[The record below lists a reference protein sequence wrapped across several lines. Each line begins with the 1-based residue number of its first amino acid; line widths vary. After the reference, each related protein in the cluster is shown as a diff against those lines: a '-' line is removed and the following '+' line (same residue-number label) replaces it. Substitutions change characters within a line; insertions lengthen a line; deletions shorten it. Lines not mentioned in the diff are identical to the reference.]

1 MRRYDLSG
9 KNLVEV
15 ICNNCGKVINVKNGV
30 MMEEVLH
37 IEKHWGYFSNQDGE
51 AQKFDVCEQ
60 CYKKIISGF
69 VIPVEKSELN
79 ELV

>member
-30 MMEEVLH
+30 MMEEVLSSTAYSLNNANLKR
-37 IEKHWGYFSNQDGE
+37 IEKSRM
-51 AQKFDVCEQ
+51 
-60 CYKKIISGF
+60 
-69 VIPVEKSELN
+69 VID
-79 ELV
+79 

>member
-1 MRRYDLSG
+1 
-9 KNLVEV
+9 
-15 ICNNCGKVINVKNGV
+15 

-37 IEKHWGYFSNQDGE
+37 VEKHWGYFSNQDGE